1 MRMRLDLNY
10 INVPGSSDCNMH
22 SRVPGSAG
30 LDKKD
35 LLAQTSLNSKGHP
48 TVIVSGAHG
57 LRQTIK

>member
-1 MRMRLDLNY
+1 MRLDLNY

-48 TVIVSGAHG
+48 EYLVPAANHEIS
-57 LRQTIK
+57 